1 MPKLLI
7 PNLRLTNCR
16 YRLLLRPAQRVR
28 VKAIF
33 SPSALPVHRK
43 RNRQTFDTFSTFS
56 DISLLTSLRWQADN
70 SCRLEEP
77 EALATSRCKRPSLCS
92 SRSIGPT
99 QENPSCPRH
108 MFAKVV
114 FVRWNQHV
122 ILALLHTM
130 EAGSKTARDQRNFY
144 CASAPALGA
153 AFLGP

>member
-1 MPKLLI
+1 M
-7 PNLRLTNCR
+7 
-16 YRLLLRPAQRVR
+16 R
-28 VKAIF
+28 VKANF

-43 RNRQTFDTFSTFS
+43 RNRQIFDTFSTFS

-99 QENPSCPRH
+99 QENPSCLRH

-122 ILALLHTM
+122 ILALLQHD
-130 EAGSKTARDQRNFY
+130 GSRKQDWRD
-144 CASAPALGA
+144 A
-153 AFLGP
+153 AKFLVRFRSGSWRCISGPLAHAQWRQT